1 MDFIDH
7 LRMLASRVANTRD
20 LVQAEDAIKSAMAMP
35 SSRSWTA
42 TPGPPGCRACS
53 FTSSHNV
60 DRRSGGIE
68 TMHGRSSRGQPHSSI
83 GSSNQK

>member
-7 LRMLASRVANTRD
+7 LRMLASRIANTRT
-20 LVQAEDAIKSAMAMP
+20 LVQAEDAIESALAMP
-35 SSRSWTA
+35 SSRCWTA

-60 DRRSGGIE
+60 DRTSGGIE
-68 TMHGRSSRGQPHSSI
+68 TMQGRSSLGQTLSPI
-83 GSSNQK
+83 GASNQK